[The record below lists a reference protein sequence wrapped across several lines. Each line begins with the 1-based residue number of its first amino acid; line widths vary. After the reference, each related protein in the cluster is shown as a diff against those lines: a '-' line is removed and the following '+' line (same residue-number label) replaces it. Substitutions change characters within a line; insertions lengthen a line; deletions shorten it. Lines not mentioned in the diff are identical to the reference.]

1 MPGYA
6 DQSRGPARRLL
17 LLPYTTTTHRQH
29 QQTVS
34 STSPL
39 STYLAAESFSE
50 AGKVLG
56 GRWCS
61 QKRKA
66 RYCVGPGAPAYD
78 WKCPSR
84 ARSEAPPAHYVVLC
98 GAVRCIVVLCGAL
111 WCSVVPEP
119 TLLCRRLPP
128 SMPLCVQW
136 NLRAFCRNWLWNS
149 LRIIAYKTEGQMEYL
164 YTAQVEI
171 RHCLW
176 IDFHLREV
184 KRALWLRRNSVKVWS
199 CSCVPNSSLWGATK
213 QPAQPAQPA
222 QQYCT
227 DLPIYRCKQELN
239 L

>member
-1 MPGYA
+1 MANTAVEDVVPVAQIGRDANICSRSSSMLGYA
-6 DQSRGPARRLL
+6 DQSRRPARRLL

-50 AGKVLG
+50 AGNVLG
-56 GRWCS
+56 GRWSS

-98 GAVRCIVVLCGAL
+98 GAMWCCVVPCGAIWCCVVLCGAV

-128 SMPLCVQW
+128 SMPLCVLW
-136 NLRAFCRNWLWNS
+136 NLRAFCRN
-149 LRIIAYKTEGQMEYL
+149 
-164 YTAQVEI
+164 
-171 RHCLW
+171 
-176 IDFHLREV
+176 
-184 KRALWLRRNSVKVWS
+184 
-199 CSCVPNSSLWGATK
+199 
-213 QPAQPAQPA
+213 
-222 QQYCT
+222 
-227 DLPIYRCKQELN
+227 
-239 L
+239 